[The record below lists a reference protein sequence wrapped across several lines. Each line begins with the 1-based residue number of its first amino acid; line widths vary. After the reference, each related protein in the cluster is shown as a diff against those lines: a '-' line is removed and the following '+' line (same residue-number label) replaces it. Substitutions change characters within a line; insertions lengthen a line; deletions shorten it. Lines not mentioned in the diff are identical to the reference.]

1 MRSSLRLPF
10 IAAGFSLGIAAFPIA
25 HGEAGK
31 DMTVLMNG
39 NFVTA
44 DPENIKWAKNK
55 STPYGMMI
63 VMLYGDPSQPGPY
76 IFRAKMA
83 SGYKLPPHR
92 HPDERIVTIL
102 KGTYWSGVGERYDPM
117 KMNEFQAGAFYIT
130 KANVP
135 HYAWARTE
143 VIIQEQGMGPVENG
157 ITYVNADDDPR
168 QNN

>member
-1 MRSSLRLPF
+1 MRVSLKLPLV
-10 IAAGFSLGIAAFPIA
+10 ALGLSLGIAAFPVA
-25 HGEAGK
+25 HGEMDK
-31 DMTVLMNG
+31 DMAVLMNG
-39 NFVTA
+39 NFVSA
-44 DPENIKWAKNK
+44 DPENIKWVRSK
-55 STPYGMMI
+55 STPYGMMV

-102 KGTYWSGVGERYDPM
+102 KGIYWSGVGERYDPM

-130 KANVP
+130 RANVP

-143 VIIQEQGMGPVENG
+143 VIIQEQGMGPVENP

>member
-1 MRSSLRLPF
+1 MQLSFKLAL
-10 IAAGFSLGIAAFPIA
+10 ATLGFSLGITAFPVA
-25 HGEAGK
+25 QGEADK

-39 NFVTA
+39 NFVSA
-44 DPENIKWAKNK
+44 DPENVKWVRNK
-55 STPYGMMI
+55 SAPYGMMI

-92 HPDERIVTIL
+92 HPDERVVTIL

-117 KMNEFQAGAFYIT
+117 KMNEFQAGAFYVT

-143 VIIQEQGMGPVENG
+143 VIIQEQGMGPVENA

-168 QNN
+168 QGN